1 MQKRIFV
8 MSRQLVKPHALYYKQ
23 FKKAFESDLLNA
35 SMAGFV
41 FSPSCVYTSVCYE
54 DMLIMPLAYIQN
66 QLFGMFS
73 LCLLYLRDQI

>member
-35 SMAGFV
+35 SMAGGFFLPLLV
-41 FSPSCVYTSVCYE
+41 FIHQCAMKIC
-54 DMLIMPLAYIQN
+54 
-66 QLFGMFS
+66 
-73 LCLLYLRDQI
+73 